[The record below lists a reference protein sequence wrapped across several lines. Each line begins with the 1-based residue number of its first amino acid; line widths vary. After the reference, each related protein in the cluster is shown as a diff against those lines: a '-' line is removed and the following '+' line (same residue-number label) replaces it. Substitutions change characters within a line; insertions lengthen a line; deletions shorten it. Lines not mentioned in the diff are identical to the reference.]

1 MPEDKPETT
10 SQADAST
17 QNGSAP
23 DTDNAEGSLFD
34 NMTSEEQKSA
44 FAEKAKSFD
53 ELHAKM
59 GQMSGELGELRSFRK
74 ESEGESKL
82 ASAVSAV
89 KDLVAEKEK
98 KPELD
103 YEAFEAQILEE
114 AAENPGEA
122 MKKFMRVNSSW
133 ADRDK
138 AELKAEHEKEM
149 GDIKSQISVLAEA
162 YQTTTPDYQENKEL
176 IEKFRGKGMS
186 IADAK
191 VMAKEIRDMLP
202 ESQRTTPPSGVDTS
216 RTVIPERK
224 QTEARYSVEE
234 IADMKARMPE
244 EVVEALIQKAERDS
258 GLTAKQKE
266 DF

>member
-23 DTDNAEGSLFD
+23 NTDNAEGSLFD
-34 NMTSEEQKSA
+34 NKTSEEIKA
-44 FAEKAKSFD
+44 IAVEKDRQYS

-74 ESEGESKL
+74 EAEGESKL

-89 KDLVAEKEK
+89 KDLVAEKNK
-98 KPELD
+98 TPEQD
-103 YEAFEAQILEE
+103 YEAWEAGVLAEYE
-114 AAENPGEA
+114 ENPAEA
-122 MKKFMRVNSSW
+122 LKKFMRAKSAWGAQDLKGVE
-133 ADRDK
+133 DK
-138 AELKAEHEKEM
+138 YSVIVDELR
-149 GDIKSQISVLAEA
+149 SQISVLNES
-162 YQTTTPDYQENKEL
+162 YQTTTDDYKENKEL

-191 VMAKEIRDMLP
+191 VMAKEVRDMLP
-202 ESQRTTPPSGVDTS
+202 EVHRTTPPSGVDTS

-224 QTEARYSVEE
+224 KAERYSAEE
-234 IADMKARMPE
+234 QADMKARLPE
-244 EVVEALIQKAERDS
+244 GVFDALMQKADRDAN
-258 GLTAKQKE
+258 LTDDQKE